1 MMQLIVSSHA
11 NCVKPRPNDRNTST
25 QHIPTLLAQH
35 LQAPAKRSQ
44 HLNAIYRNIVGRD
57 MLRAFGRSVATC
69 CDMLGVENR
78 TSAHVRAQHCCT
90 NLAKRL
96 QHHATNVA

>member
-1 MMQLIVSSHA
+1 MFDTQYKHVSVYNIVEPA
-11 NCVKPRPNDRNTST
+11 
-25 QHIPTLLAQH
+25 

-44 HLNAIYRNIVGRD
+44 HLNATDRNIGGRD
-57 MLRAFGRSVATC
+57 MLHAFGHPVATC

-78 TSAHVRAQHCCT
+78 TSAHAWAQHCCT

-96 QHHATNVA
+96 QHHVTSPNVE